1 MKQLNDRFVF
11 ETNSR
16 NDLTEQEKKRSMES
30 LILLVQK
37 RFGKINARAVANGIA
52 KRAYIDHDDAASTT
66 SARDAISITG
76 LIESKQGRDVMI
88 NDVPNTFLQI
98 PVPQDEGD
106 EIIIMKIW
114 GELVDILYKIIP
126 VFYKQYVRFDK

>member
-1 MKQLNDRFVF
+1 
-11 ETNSR
+11 
-16 NDLTEQEKKRSMES
+16 
-30 LILLVQK
+30 
-37 RFGKINARAVANGIA
+37 
-52 KRAYIDHDDAASTT
+52 
-66 SARDAISITG
+66 
-76 LIESKQGRDVMI
+76 MI